1 MIKLL
6 SRPMTNSK
14 MAGFQSAPSS
24 FGEELK
30 PTVFVYNEPGINGTE
45 NIENDGDGVGDD
57 KNENANLLSIVKH
70 LIDQGEQYI
79 LDREI
84 QSFVDPE
91 VLKQSLDV
99 YPSFFFMTDMEW
111 ESNQVV
117 RKANP
122 NDSNWLPDGSKQVL
136 RDYVASGGTIV
147 QTGTVYGWDVDFLN
161 EIFDLN
167 LKAVPDDQ
175 DPKNQPWTASENKIW
190 ERQTVL
196 ESLDLGLGMK
206 ADSIKVI
213 PGVDTID
220 ASNINNAEYTSLYGP
235 DEDSLVGVISYG
247 DGKIYYVGSDYRMS
261 GYPTDWGY
269 GPHKGEHQYNNKAFV
284 QEILPAI
291 LEQAAKEAKENL
303 PFPQNYKE
311 EDDNNFVVNDG
322 KPLKEDSFEFGPGED
337 QLINRCSLEITGDG
351 VIDLGPNRDIMQTN
365 MSISAKRLDGGAD
378 FDQLIL
384 TDDDDNECAEGEK
397 ADDKL
402 TPQSME
408 IDNFERIEVTGG
420 RWQLEGDHRKADVLI
435 SGGTM
440 QVPLLKRR
448 LAGLRAKRFQLK
460 DGAEMTVD
468 LSDTDLSSNNLEGR
482 WVVLQANGLANS
494 LANTSLDDAFKV
506 TGADGYDTKF
516 ERLGSRLILQLTSS
530 SVG

>member
-1 MIKLL
+1 
-6 SRPMTNSK
+6 MTNSK

-24 FGEELK
+24 FGEELN
-30 PTVFVYNEPGINGTE
+30 PTVFVYNEHGINGNT
-45 NIENDGDGVGDD
+45 NIKNDGVGDD

-111 ESNQVV
+111 ESNSTANPPLK
-117 RKANP
+117 KANP
-122 NDSNWLPDGSKQVL
+122 NDSTWLPEGSKQVL
-136 RDYVASGGTIV
+136 RDYVAAGGTIV

-167 LKAVPDDQ
+167 LKAVPDDK
-175 DPKNQPWTASENKIW
+175 DPNNQPWKASENKIW

-284 QEILPAI
+284 QEILPTI

-311 EDDNNFVVNDG
+311 QDDNNFVVNDG
-322 KPLKEDSFEFGPGED
+322 KPLREDSFEFGPGED
-337 QLINRCSLEITGDG
+337 QLINTCSLEITGDG
-351 VIDLGPNRDIMQTN
+351 VIDLGPNRDLMETN
-365 MSISAKRLDGGAD
+365 MSISASFLDGGAD

-384 TDDDDNECAEGEK
+384 TDDNDCAKGEK

-420 RWQLEGDHRKADVLI
+420 TWQLEGDHRKADVLI

-448 LAGLRAKRFQLK
+448 LAGLRAKRFKYQ
-460 DGAEMTVD
+460 DGEMTVD

-482 WVVLQANGLANS
+482 WVVLRAKGLKKS
-494 LANTSLDDAFKV
+494 LGAMDDLDQVFDV
-506 TGADGYDTKF
+506 MGADGYGAGF
-516 ERLGSRLILQLTSS
+516 RLKGQKLILELSAS